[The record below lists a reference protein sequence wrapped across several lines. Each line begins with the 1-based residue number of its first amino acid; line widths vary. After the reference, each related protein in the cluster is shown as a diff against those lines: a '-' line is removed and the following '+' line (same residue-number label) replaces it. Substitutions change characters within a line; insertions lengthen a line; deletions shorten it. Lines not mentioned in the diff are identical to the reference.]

1 MDINEI
7 RTLAGLP
14 PVSDEKKQQ
23 MEEKEVPLAV
33 SSALKKK
40 IKACEQLID
49 QLSATGVD
57 DAERERLMTI
67 CELMVDLDKKLDG
80 TAHGFKMA
88 QHLFSSAMNVYNN
101 EVPDEVVNYLMDD
114 IQASLNHS
122 DLNKGSIGN
131 NRKQLRD
138 YLTGRFTADK

>member
-14 PVSDEKKQQ
+14 PVTPEKKEQ
-23 MEEKEVPLAV
+23 MDSKEVPSNV

-40 IKACEQLID
+40 IKECEDAISR
-49 QLSATGVD
+49 LSQTNAD
-57 DAERERLMTI
+57 DGERKRVMTI
-67 CELMVDLDKKLDG
+67 CELMADLDKKLDG

-88 QHLFSSAMNVYNN
+88 QHLFTSAMNVYNN
-101 EVPDEVVNYLMDD
+101 EVPGEVVQYLMDD
-114 IQASLNHS
+114 VQALLNHT
-122 DLNKGSIGN
+122 DVNRGSIGN

-138 YLTGRFTADK
+138 YLTGRFTTS